1 MTASTATIKSGLRT
15 SICQSIVN
23 DIQTGRSKMYYFLG
37 KSLEWNPTA
46 STDSSQYPRGTY
58 KYELE
63 TRSNILTYK
72 KILPGDVSFVVPR
85 IDWTSGTVYD
95 QYDDNYQQS
104 TQVGSGQI
112 TVSTSS
118 AIVTGISSYFT
129 SELAVGDVLKTYND
143 IEIGTIASITSDTS
157 LTLEANS
164 LIAATNTYYDYV
176 HTHASSTGATSIETS
191 RFYVITDTYNV
202 YKCLNNNK
210 GAASTLKPTGTSTGT
225 ITTADG
231 YIWKFMLNIPA
242 ALRNKFLTVEYIP
255 VTVSLKNQFYSG
267 GEITA
272 VNIIDGGSGY
282 SSSPAITVAG
292 DGFLADNP
300 YIITGTTIIEA
311 GAGYTSPP
319 SLTVSDPTVISGSE
333 STATMTCTISGDA
346 VDAVAITSAG
356 YGYDSVPTITVDE
369 PFAGTTWTELTA
381 VNVSDYLKHNGN
393 YYEVTVAGTTSI
405 AAPTHTSGAVTNGSA
420 ELTYVGTIAVIE
432 PYILKTEA
440 TMTATVTAGVITDVT
455 VTDGGVGY
463 TYAVVTV
470 TDSAGSGAEIIV
482 DLTTGSIDT
491 LQSSVELLSVDGGI
505 HNIVVDEAG
514 SGYSGSPSVTI
525 VGDGTGATAIASL
538 TAVGGIDSITITDV
552 GSGYTYA
559 TISIGGGGTGAVARA
574 IIAPE
579 NGHGR
584 NAVKELY
591 AKTLA
596 FYNTVSIEKNQ
607 GFVVNNDYR
616 QIGIINNPNIYNST
630 AKYKDNLGSACFVVT
645 GSINTS
651 NFTTDML
658 INIVGESKEFRIV
671 AVTST
676 QALLLSINNDVP
688 ALNDVFENST
698 GNTFIVTGVTNP
710 TVDSYSGDL
719 FFIDN
724 KNAFTPSSSQSITAR
739 TIIQF

>member
-1 MTASTATIKSGLRT
+1 MTASSSIIKPGLRT
-15 SICQSIVN
+15 SICESIVN

-37 KSLEWNPTA
+37 KALEWNPTA

-63 TRSNILTYK
+63 TRSNAITYK
-72 KILPGDVSFVVPR
+72 KVLPTDVSFVVPR
-85 IDWTSGTVYD
+85 VDWTSGTVYD

-104 TQVGSGQI
+104 TQIGSGQI

-118 AIVTGISSYFT
+118 ATVTGLSSYFT
-129 SELAVGDVLKTYND
+129 SEITVGDLIRTSND
-143 IEIGTIASITSDTS
+143 VEIGTVASITSDTS

-164 LIAATNTYYDYV
+164 LITATNTYYDYV

-191 RFYVITDTYNV
+191 RFYVITDTFNV
-202 YKCLNNNK
+202 YKCLDNNS
-210 GAASTLKPTGTSTGT
+210 GAVSTTKPTGTSTGT

-242 ALRNKFLTVEYIP
+242 ALRNKFLTESYMP
-255 VTVSLKNQFYSG
+255 VTTSLRNQFYSA

-282 SSSPAITVAG
+282 SSSPSITVAG

-300 YIITGTTIIEA
+300 YIIAGTTITEA
-311 GAGYTSPP
+311 GVGYTSAPT
-319 SLTVSDPTVISGSE
+319 LTVSAPTVISGSE

-346 VDAVAITSAG
+346 VDAVTITAAG
-356 YGYDSVPTITVDE
+356 YGYEAAPTITVDE
-369 PFAGTTWTELTA
+369 PFAGITWTELTA

-393 YYEVTVAGTTSI
+393 YYEVTVAGTTSTT
-405 AAPTHTSGAVTNGSA
+405 APTHTSGAVTDGSA

-432 PYILKTEA
+432 PVLVKTEA
-440 TMTATVTAGVITDVT
+440 TMTATVAAGVITDVT

-463 TYAVVTV
+463 TYAILTV
-470 TDSAGSGAEIIV
+470 TDSTGSGAELTV
-482 DLTTGSIDT
+482 DLTTGDVDT

-505 HNIVVDEAG
+505 HNIVVEEAG
-514 SGYSGSPSVTI
+514 SGYSGSPTVTI
-525 VGDGTGATAIASL
+525 VGDGTGATATASL
-538 TAVGGIDSITITDV
+538 TAAGSIDTITMTAV

-574 IIAPE
+574 IMAPE

-591 AKTLA
+591 AKTVA
-596 FYNTVSIEKNQ
+596 FYTTVSTEKNQ
-607 GFVVNNDYR
+607 GFVLNNDYR
-616 QIGIINNPNIYNST
+616 QLGLINNPNVYGST
-630 AKYKDNLGSACFVVT
+630 ARYKDSIGSACFVVA

-651 NFTTDML
+651 NFTEDML
-658 INIVGESKEFRIV
+658 INIVGESKEFRII

-688 ALNDVFENST
+688 VLNDVFENSS
-698 GNTFIVTGVTNP
+698 GNTFTVTGVTNP
-710 TVDSYSGDL
+710 TVDSYSGDM

-724 KNAFTPSSSQSITAR
+724 KNAFTPTSSQSITAR